1 MPSMQPNRNGERTM
15 LKKSLGI
22 GAILLMLG
30 TPAIAQ
36 QRAIAAL
43 KKACGGDIKTLCQD
57 VKPGGGRIKDCI
69 KSHFGDLKEGCQA
82 EVTKVATAAKACVED
97 FKKNCPGVKPRR
109 GRIEACMKE
118 HVADLSDACKDLLSE
133 TLAGKN

>member
-1 MPSMQPNRNGERTM
+1 M

-36 QRAIAAL
+36 QRAIAAV
-43 KKACGGDIKTLCQD
+43 KKACGGDIKTLCQGIQ
-57 VKPGGGRIKDCI
+57 PGGGRIRDCV
-69 KSHFGDLKEGCQA
+69 KSHFGDLAASCQA
-82 EVTKVATAAKACVED
+82 EVMKVAAGAKACVAD
-97 FKKNCPGVKPRR
+97 VKKNCAGVRPGR

-118 HVADLSDACKDLLSE
+118 HAADISDACKDLLSE
-133 TLAGKN
+133 AVAGKD